1 MSLRV
6 EGECYVVFRGR
17 TPGIYNTWEAAEQ
30 QVSGYP
36 RNLHRRY
43 RSFEAGW
50 RAWVDYMHGQ
60 CVGVS
65 NNSQGLQLL
74 PLAEGVPVGAA
85 SGSASASDPNL
96 HHAVYFTADA
106 ESGGQHLCFN
116 SSSHQVS
123 LKKQPTFPN
132 ESEYHPPG
140 SDESAIARLQHAVTK
155 LEGRVSQLEDED
167 SQQVTIS
174 PKSRLIL

>member
-50 RAWVDYMHGQ
+50 RAWVDYMHGH
-60 CVGVS
+60 
-65 NNSQGLQLL
+65 
-74 PLAEGVPVGAA
+74 
-85 SGSASASDPNL
+85 ASDPNL

-174 PKSRLIL
+174 PKSRLILCSGVSTKIRFYKASINIAPEGTHGSV